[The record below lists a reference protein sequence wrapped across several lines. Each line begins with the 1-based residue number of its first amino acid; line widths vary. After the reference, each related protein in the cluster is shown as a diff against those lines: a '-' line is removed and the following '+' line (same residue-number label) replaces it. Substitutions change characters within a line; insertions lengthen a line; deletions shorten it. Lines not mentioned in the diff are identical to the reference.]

1 MINIFYKTIHNKYY
15 RFFRFIFFLRYLI
28 GIFFIAIVLFLTI
41 PNFFNYEK
49 RAKIIQNYLA
59 ENYNYEIKKYEK
71 IEFQPL
77 PIPKLELKNAE
88 VNLKLPSITLKVQ
101 KLKLYPNILSIYN
114 YENFQLNKV
123 QFENNKVS
131 LDVSDLKF
139 LIKNFYNQKN
149 KLSLDNLDIE
159 INDKNNPIVKL
170 EKITF
175 SNFGYNK
182 NLFEGHIF
190 GKKFK
195 SKISNTFQS
204 INLKITNSGINAEI
218 DFDDKIKDNSISGV
232 FKSKILNSNLKFNF
246 NYDDRK
252 LNIYDSFFRN
262 KNLSFN
268 NKSTVVINPFF
279 DIKSKFD
286 IEDINPKILKKI
298 NLKKLLESKNIL
310 NKITTKTEI
319 SFKSKKFNRN
329 LIDKFNLKIDL
340 AYGRMNY
347 LKSFSISDSFFK
359 CKGNLNF
366 LDDYPLLFFDCSI
379 FSEDKNK
386 LLKEFS
392 IKSKFKKDVFKIN
405 VTGNLNI
412 LNKKINLKNVS
423 MNENYN
429 ASVEDLEYF
438 MDVFE
443 NIVFNESFEEIFS
456 LKKIKDF
463 ILEIS

>member
-1 MINIFYKTIHNKYY
+1 
-15 RFFRFIFFLRYLI
+15 LI
-28 GIFFIAIVLFLTI
+28 
-41 PNFFNYEK
+41 
-49 RAKIIQNYLA
+49 
-59 ENYNYEIKKYEK
+59 
-71 IEFQPL
+71 
-77 PIPKLELKNAE
+77 
-88 VNLKLPSITLKVQ
+88 
-101 KLKLYPNILSIYN
+101 
-114 YENFQLNKV
+114 
-123 QFENNKVS
+123 
-131 LDVSDLKF
+131 
-139 LIKNFYNQKN
+139 
-149 KLSLDNLDIE
+149 
-159 INDKNNPIVKL
+159 
-170 EKITF
+170 
-175 SNFGYNK
+175 
-182 NLFEGHIF
+182 
-190 GKKFK
+190 
-195 SKISNTFQS
+195 
-204 INLKITNSGINAEI
+204 
-218 DFDDKIKDNSISGV
+218 
-232 FKSKILNSNLKFNF
+232 
-246 NYDDRK
+246 
-252 LNIYDSFFRN
+252 
-262 KNLSFN
+262 
-268 NKSTVVINPFF
+268 
-279 DIKSKFD
+279 
-286 IEDINPKILKKI
+286 
-298 NLKKLLESKNIL
+298 KKLLESKDIL

-347 LKSFSISDSFFK
+347 LKSFYISDSFFK

-412 LNKKINLKNVS
+412 LNKKINLKNVL